1 MAIKTLKAISRLRRD
16 NDYNYEKIKNSFI
29 PANGEVCLVDTS
41 DSGLCAIV
49 GDGVTKYADL
59 KYENLIFETID
70 VKNLDGVQLSKNKIY
85 INENDLFYFNGIELV
100 PIFSPATANA
110 EQAGVLKM
118 YDTLGDNI
126 DGTMTQ
132 RSITENLN
140 LKVSASVEIEEELAI
155 FE

>member
-41 DSGLCAIV
+41 DNGLCAIV

-59 KYENLIFETID
+59 EYENLIFETID

-85 INENDLFYFNGIELV
+85 INENDLFYFNGIELT
-100 PIFSPATANA
+100 PIFSPVTANA

-140 LKVSASVEIEEELAI
+140 LKVSASVETEEELAI